1 MCVDV
6 CVFVSSPKHPLE
18 AIIDMEKKIFTAVNL
33 FSHCMPLV

>member
-18 AIIDMEKKIFTAVNL
+18 AIIDMEKKSSQQLIFFLTVCL
-33 FSHCMPLV
+33 